1 MTIKLFVFF
10 MKEETGE
17 EHFRKSN
24 HIIQLI
30 LYEQL
35 ALYGMKVLS
44 HAVVF
49 FLLFVHTIV
58 TFKAGFP
65 QSTLMGFFFEKA

>member
-10 MKEETGE
+10 MTEETGE

-49 FLLFVHTIV
+49 CYYSFT
-58 TFKAGFP
+58 
-65 QSTLMGFFFEKA
+65 QSWHSKRDPLNLH

>member
-1 MTIKLFVFF
+1 MTIKLFVFS
-10 MKEETGE
+10 MTEETGE

-30 LYEQL
+30 LCEQL

-49 FLLFVHTIV
+49 CYYSFT
-58 TFKAGFP
+58 
-65 QSTLMGFFFEKA
+65 QS

>member
-35 ALYGMKVLS
+35 ALYAMKVLS

-49 FLLFVHTIV
+49 CCYS
-58 TFKAGFP
+58 FKP
-65 QSTLMGFFFEKA
+65 WSSERDPLNLN

>member
-10 MKEETGE
+10 MTEETGE
-17 EHFRKSN
+17 EYFIKSN

-30 LYEQL
+30 LNEQL
-35 ALYGMKVLS
+35 ALYALKVLS

-49 FLLFVHTIV
+49 CYYSFTQPWRSERDPLNLN
-58 TFKAGFP
+58 
-65 QSTLMGFFFEKA
+65 

>member
-1 MTIKLFVFF
+1 MTIKLFVYF
-10 MKEETGE
+10 MTEETGE
-17 EHFRKSN
+17 EYLRKSN

-35 ALYGMKVLS
+35 ALYAMKVLS

-49 FLLFVHTIV
+49 CYYSFTQ
-58 TFKAGFP
+58 P
-65 QSTLMGFFFEKA
+65 